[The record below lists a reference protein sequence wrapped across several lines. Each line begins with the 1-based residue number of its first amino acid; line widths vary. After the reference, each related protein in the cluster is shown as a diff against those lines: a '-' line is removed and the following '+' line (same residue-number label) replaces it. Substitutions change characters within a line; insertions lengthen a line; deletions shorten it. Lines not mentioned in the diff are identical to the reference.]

1 MSMLT
6 HLDDTGSVKMVDV
19 SQKNYTA
26 RVARAQALVRLN
38 HDSYSALVEGS
49 APKGDVVTAAK
60 LAGIQAAKQTS
71 QLIPLCHQ
79 VPLSYVKVVVET
91 NDETKVVKI
100 ESEVSAVYCTGVEME
115 ALAACSVAALTVYDM
130 LKAIQKNIEIS
141 DIMLLEKRGGRS
153 GEYAR
158 QDS

>member
-1 MSMLT
+1 MSILT
-6 HLDDTGSVKMVDV
+6 HLDNTGQVSMVDV
-19 SQKNYTA
+19 SRKRHTI
-26 RVARAQALVRLN
+26 RVAKAQALVRLN
-38 HDSYSALVEGS
+38 HDSYSALVGGS
-49 APKGDVVTAAK
+49 ALKGDVVTAAK

-79 VPLSYVKVVVET
+79 VPLSNVKVIIET
-91 NDETKVVKI
+91 DDKSKVVKI

-115 ALAACSVAALTVYDM
+115 ALIACSVAALTVYDM
-130 LKAIQKNIEIS
+130 LKAIQKNIDIS

-158 QDS
+158 QNL